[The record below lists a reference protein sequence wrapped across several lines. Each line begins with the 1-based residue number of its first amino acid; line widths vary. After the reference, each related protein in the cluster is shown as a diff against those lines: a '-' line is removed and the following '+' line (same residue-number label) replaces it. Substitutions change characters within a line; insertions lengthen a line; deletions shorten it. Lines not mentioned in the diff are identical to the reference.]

1 MAEFQ
6 TKKDPKRI
14 WHSPLM
20 LFVLLTILLIFMYN
34 MVGLLEKVR
43 DTSQKREM
51 VLSQMD
57 SILERQQME
66 EKNIAKL
73 QTDSGIEET
82 LRDKYH
88 LVKEGEQMV
97 VIVDQNVDKLKQ
109 EKEELS
115 NQGVIQFFKNIF
127 K

>member
-6 TKKDPKRI
+6 TKKDSRRI

-20 LFVLLTILLIFMYN
+20 LFVLLSILLIFMYN
-34 MVGLLEKVR
+34 MIGLLEKAR
-43 DTSQKREM
+43 ETSQKREM
-51 VLSQMD
+51 VLSQMN
-57 SILERQQME
+57 SITERQQIE

-97 VIVDQNVDKLKQ
+97 VIVDQDADKLNKTE
-109 EKEELS
+109 EKSSKLGIMHFLK
-115 NQGVIQFFKNIF
+115 NLFK
-127 K
+127 

>member
-6 TKKDPKRI
+6 TKKDSKRI

-20 LFVLLTILLIFMYN
+20 LFVLLFILLLFMYN
-34 MVGLLEKVR
+34 MIGLLEKAR

-51 VLSQMD
+51 VLSQMN
-57 SILERQQME
+57 SITERQQIE

-97 VIVDQNVDKLKQ
+97 VIVDQDVDKLNK
-109 EKEELS
+109 KEEKSSKL
-115 NQGVIQFFKNIF
+115 GIVQFFKNLF

>member
-6 TKKDPKRI
+6 TKKDSKRI

-20 LFVLLTILLIFMYN
+20 LFVLLFILLLFMYN
-34 MVGLLEKVR
+34 MIGLLEKAR

-51 VLSQMD
+51 VLSQMN
-57 SILERQQME
+57 SITERQQIE

-73 QTDSGIEET
+73 QTNSGIEET

-97 VIVDQNVDKLKQ
+97 VIVDQDVDKLNK
-109 EKEELS
+109 KEEKSSKL
-115 NQGVIQFFKNIF
+115 GIVQFFKNLF

>member
-6 TKKDPKRI
+6 TKKDSKRI

-20 LFVLLTILLIFMYN
+20 LFVLLFILLLFMYN
-34 MVGLLEKVR
+34 MIGLLEKAR

-51 VLSQMD
+51 VLSQMN
-57 SILERQQME
+57 SITERQQIE

-97 VIVDQNVDKLKQ
+97 VIVDQDVDKLNNNE
-109 EKEELS
+109 EKSSKL
-115 NQGVIQFFKNIF
+115 GIVQFFKNLF

>member
-6 TKKDPKRI
+6 TKKDSRRI

-20 LFVLLTILLIFMYN
+20 LFVLLTVLLIFMYN
-34 MVGLLEKVR
+34 MIGLLEKAR
-43 DTSQKREM
+43 ETSQKREM
-51 VLSQMD
+51 VLSQMN
-57 SILERQQME
+57 SITERQQIE

-97 VIVDQNVDKLKQ
+97 VIVDQDADKLNK
-109 EKEELS
+109 KEEKSSKL
-115 NQGVIQFFKNIF
+115 GIMHFFKNLF

>member
-6 TKKDPKRI
+6 TKKDSKRI

-20 LFVLLTILLIFMYN
+20 LFVLLFILLLFMYN
-34 MVGLLEKVR
+34 MIGLLEKAR
-43 DTSQKREM
+43 DTSQKREI
-51 VLSQMD
+51 VLSQMN
-57 SILERQQME
+57 SITERQQIE

-97 VIVDQNVDKLKQ
+97 VIVDQDVDKLNNNE
-109 EKEELS
+109 EKSSKL
-115 NQGVIQFFKNIF
+115 GIVQFFKNLF